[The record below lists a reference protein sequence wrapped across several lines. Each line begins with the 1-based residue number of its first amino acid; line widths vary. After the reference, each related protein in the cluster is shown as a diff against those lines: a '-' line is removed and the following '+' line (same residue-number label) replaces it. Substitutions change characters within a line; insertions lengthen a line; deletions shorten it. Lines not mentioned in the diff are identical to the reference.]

1 MIMQKFTKVRARVT
15 CWKLQI
21 LIRVTKVDL
30 GKIEKY
36 TMIMGWKI
44 NIVKT
49 SILPKLI
56 YSFNIISIKNQ
67 QAFKTINKLILTFM
81 WKRKVTRIVKTIW
94 EKKKKFGELTL
105 PDFKTRSEATVIKR
119 MWYQLKQQLAGV
131 SLKS

>member
-1 MIMQKFTKVRARVT
+1 
-15 CWKLQI
+15 
-21 LIRVTKVDL
+21 
-30 GKIEKY
+30 
-36 TMIMGWKI
+36 MGWKI

>member
-1 MIMQKFTKVRARVT
+1 MILQKFTKVRARVT

-21 LIRVTKVDL
+21 LIRVTKVDR

-44 NIVKT
+44 SIAKM

-56 YSFNIISIKNQ
+56 YSFNISIKNQ

-105 PDFKTRSEATVIKR
+105 PDFKTCSEATVIKW